1 MKNYVKPTLEKASL
15 VQSESIANTPWG
27 SFAPS
32 LDELGGT
39 ITSYD
44 YGSGMQVGG
53 AE

>member
-1 MKNYVKPTLEKASL
+1 MKNYAKPILEKINM
-15 VQSESIANTPWG
+15 VQNESIANTPWG

-44 YGSGMQVGG
+44 YGSGVQVG
-53 AE
+53 E

>member
-1 MKNYVKPTLEKASL
+1 MKNYVKPIMAKVSV
-15 VQSESIANTPWG
+15 VQSETIADVPWG

-44 YGSGMQVGG
+44 YGSGVQIG
-53 AE
+53 E

>member
-1 MKNYVKPTLEKASL
+1 MKKYLKPELYCIKI
-15 VQSESIANTPWG
+15 VQKEEIATVPWG

-44 YGSGMQVGG
+44 YGSGVVTV
-53 AE
+53 E